1 MQRVGIQT
9 SFLSARTLFIA
20 VQGCGALRPTGLATS
35 LFRQEA
41 LRVVL
46 RLDTKYVE
54 DSMLLELIATL
65 MLQLGEGVGSGLAS
79 AVQLLFF

>member
-1 MQRVGIQT
+1 M
-9 SFLSARTLFIA
+9 
-20 VQGCGALRPTGLATS
+20 
-35 LFRQEA
+35 
-41 LRVVL
+41 VL